1 MSQLKVAVVGT
12 NIGST
17 LHVRSLKAAGFAVTT
32 LVGRDAARTAE
43 RAAHFHIPNAV
54 TSVEQAIDSDIDAIV
69 IATPPESHVPL
80 ALAAMKAGK
89 PMLCE
94 KPLALTADLA
104 RELRD
109 AAAASGVVSALQ
121 HQQRWVPAHAMLRKQ
136 VGQGAYGELIQG
148 SFTFDFP
155 MTNQPQPLDVPDW
168 WFTAE
173 SGGGWL
179 RNWNSHGIDLV
190 RYMIGEFAAVSGRV
204 HPDRAR
210 GMSAD
215 DAYVFAFVLRNG
227 MQGVMTG
234 SCRSWVTDV
243 QTRVLGSDATA
254 VLEWGQLVRYDKD
267 GQTKVDP
274 DEDILAAL
282 DPGIARDARP
292 DEALPQPDRSVYQE
306 IHSHDGS
313 YIEQTALCSAF
324 KRRILD
330 RSYDNPALATFDDGL
345 AAMQVIEAVERS
357 QREGKWVDIG

>member
-43 RAAHFHIPNAV
+43 RAAHFSIPRAV
-54 TSVEQAIDSDIDAIV
+54 TSVEAAIDSDIDAIV
-69 IATPPESHVPL
+69 VATPPEHHLPM

-89 PMLCE
+89 HVLCE
-94 KPLALTADLA
+94 KPLALTVELA
-104 RELRD
+104 AEMRD
-109 AAAASGVVSALQ
+109 AAAASGVVTALQ
-121 HQQRWVPAHAMLRKQ
+121 HQQRWRPEFAMLRKL
-136 VGQGAYGELIQG
+136 VAQGALGPLIQG

-155 MTNQPQPLDVPDW
+155 MTNQPGPLDVPDW

-173 SGGGWL
+173 GGGGWL

-204 HPDRAR
+204 HPDLER

-215 DAYVFAFVLRNG
+215 DAYVFAFVLKNG

-234 SCRSWVTDV
+234 SCRSWTLDV
-243 QTRVLGSDATA
+243 QTRVLGAQATA
-254 VLEWGQLVRYDKD
+254 VVEGAALVRYDKN
-267 GQTKVDP
+267 GRAVVEP
-274 DEDILAAL
+274 DADVQAML
-282 DPGIARDARP
+282 DPGIARDSRP
-292 DEALPQPDRSVYQE
+292 EEGLPTPDRTVYQE

-313 YIEQTALCSAF
+313 YIEQTALCAAF

-330 RSYDNPALATFDDGL
+330 RNYQNPALATFDDGL
-345 AAMQVIEAVERS
+345 AAMRVIEAVERS
-357 QREGKWVDIG
+357 QREGKWIEL

>member
-32 LVGRDAARTAE
+32 LVGRNAERTKE
-43 RAAHFHIPNAV
+43 RAAHFNIPIAA
-54 TSVEQAIDSDIDAIV
+54 TSVEQATDGDIDAVV
-69 IATPPESHVPL
+69 IATPPESHVPM

-89 PMLCE
+89 HVLCE

-109 AAAASGVVSALQ
+109 AAAASGVVTALQ

-136 VGQGAYGELIQG
+136 VGQGAFGELIQG

-155 MTNQPQPLDVPDW
+155 MTNRPQPLDVPDW
-168 WFTAE
+168 WLTSE
-173 SGGGWL
+173 TGGGWL

-204 HPDRAR
+204 HPDLER

-215 DAYVFAFVLRNG
+215 DAYVFAFVLKNG

-234 SCRSWVTDV
+234 SCRSWVLDV
-243 QTRVLGSDATA
+243 QMRVLGSHATA
-254 VLEWGQLVRYDKD
+254 VIEGSALVRYDKD
-267 GQTKVDP
+267 GKSRVDA
-274 DEDILAAL
+274 DAEVLAAL

-292 DEALPQPDRSVYQE
+292 EEDLPPPDRSVYQE

-330 RSYDNPALATFDDGL
+330 RGYRNPALATFDDGL

-357 QREGKWVDIG
+357 QREGKWIDV